1 MACGCVVVVVVAD
14 DGNADLFVVVVLDN
28 ESLDDVIKI
37 LKSSRTGG
45 I

>member
-1 MACGCVVVVVVAD
+1 MACGCVVVVVAD
-14 DGNADLFVVVVLDN
+14 DGNADLCVVVVLDN

-37 LKSSRTGG
+37 LKSSRMGR